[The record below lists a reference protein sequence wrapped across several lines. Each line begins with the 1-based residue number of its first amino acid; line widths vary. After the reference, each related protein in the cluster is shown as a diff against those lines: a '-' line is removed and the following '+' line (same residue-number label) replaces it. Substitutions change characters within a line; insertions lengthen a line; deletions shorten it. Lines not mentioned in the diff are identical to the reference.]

1 MYLQKVFIFLGYF
14 ISCRNF
20 SKNQHFGGHQ
30 PNSTQN
36 NQNIFT
42 FYTTLIIYNL
52 IPKIL
57 YRGRLCLLKKL
68 GKPVCRPMGR
78 QLNKFRSMLCTLMKT
93 NCCNSLGC
101 LPFGLQSCFQEI
113 WSFPLFKI
121 SMPKYCF
128 LSSEK
133 WKDS

>member
-42 FYTTLIIYNL
+42 FYTTLIFYNL
-52 IPKIL
+52 IPKSGKS
-57 YRGRLCLLKKL
+57 YTGEASACLKNWENLS
-68 GKPVCRPMGR
+68 VD
-78 QLNKFRSMLCTLMKT
+78 QWED
-93 NCCNSLGC
+93 SLTSLEAC
-101 LPFGLQSCFQEI
+101 YVL
-113 WSFPLFKI
+113 
-121 SMPKYCF
+121 
-128 LSSEK
+128 
-133 WKDS
+133 